1 MYEAAGKE
9 VAQFEPD
16 FFGDAKWL
24 AKNCRLTLDVNLIET
39 DAMLQDPQLIA
50 TLNSQ
55 LKKKKK
61 PARKNAPVSVAPN
74 NSAVS

>member
-24 AKNCRLTLDVNLIET
+24 AKIAGLSLDVNLIEIDAVLGTAT
-39 DAMLQDPQLIA
+39 DCYLELTIEEEEE
-50 TLNSQ
+50 
-55 LKKKKK
+55 